1 MQLTAIEQQLIN
13 ILRTK
18 GVCFGKITLVVHY
31 QNGKIVTVGIEKE
44 YETVAVTDSTERS
57 KI

>member
-1 MQLTAIEQQLIN
+1 MELTAIEQQVIE

-18 GVCFGKITLVVHY
+18 GVDFGKLTLVVHY

-44 YETVAVTDSTERS
+44 YETVAVTDRVERS

>member
-1 MQLTAIEQQLIN
+1 MQLTVIEQQVIN

-18 GVCFGKITLVVHY
+18 GVCFGKLTLVVHY

-44 YETVAVTDSTERS
+44 YETVAVTDGAKGS